1 MIKNVKLTVS
11 SILSTIILVS
21 LIVFFG
27 VTFGVILLIYFLIR
41 IYKKLAFNK
50 KNKIGDGD
58 LEKKKVIDV
67 DDDNYKTH
75 SMTI

>member
-67 DDDNYKTH
+67 DDDNYK
-75 SMTI
+75 IN